1 LLSFQDHID
10 LIEKVRE
17 CSAAIKHALEVNV
30 QLKADQL
37 PTSALYRR
45 MSSTIALRY
54 SLPDNKVHRLIKLWL
69 LLD

>member
-1 LLSFQDHID
+1 MID
-10 LIEKVRE
+10 KVRE
-17 CSAAIKHALEVNV
+17 CNAAVKHALEVNV

-54 SLPDNKVHRLIKLWL
+54 TLPDSKVHRLTTRFVAF
-69 LLD
+69 D